1 MQSTPKPAAWL
12 AAPGWRGL
20 LLASILSF
28 GLLLAGPSRAAGE
41 RVGVVDAALVVE
53 DDPDPGVYL
62 NAQFEFALPP
72 PLEDAVTRGVAV
84 YFVVDFEL
92 SRRRWYWVDQKLT
105 DESLTYRL
113 SYSPLT
119 RQYRL
124 ARGALAQ
131 PYDNL
136 ADALATIRRVSHW
149 KVLDAGV
156 LRDGER
162 YDARLRLR
170 LDMSLLPKPFQVN
183 ALTNRDWSLT
193 SEWYSVPVG
202 SDLIK

>member
-12 AAPGWRGL
+12 AAPGRRGL
-20 LLASILSF
+20 LLASILSV
-28 GLLLAGPSRAAGE
+28 GLLLAVPARAAGE
-41 RVGVVDAALVVE
+41 RIGVVDAALVL
-53 DDPDPGVYL
+53 DDDADPGVYL
-62 NAQFEFALPP
+62 NAQFEFPLPP

-92 SRRRWYWVDQKLT
+92 SRHRWYWVDQRLA

-119 RQYRL
+119 RQFRL

-156 LRDGER
+156 LRNGER

-170 LDMSLLPKPFQVN
+170 LDTSLLPKPFQVN